1 MILSTTS
8 LNVCAL
14 NNRGH
19 LIINVSSLNDMLIIA
34 SRFLFVN
41 RFFEKIQ
48 KFIKISG
55 KKESAAL
62 CGALGTNYVL
72 HYIISLHNILG
83 QDNPSV
89 VCECCNNAVPVH
101 ARIYRHFGDNGK
113 IPFYIRIYFSE
124 VVCYYCNFRLK
135 LF

>member
-1 MILSTTS
+1 MFPLLI
-8 LNVCAL
+8 
-14 NNRGH
+14 NRVYS
-19 LIINVSSLNDMLIIA
+19 IINISSLDDMLIIA

-48 KFIKISG
+48 KFLKISG
-55 KKESAAL
+55 EKKRAPRSAVLSVQL
-62 CGALGTNYVL
+62 CIL
-72 HYIISLHNILG
+72 HYILSLHNIFG

-89 VCECCNNAVPVH
+89 VCEGRNNAVSVH
-101 ARIYRHFGDNGK
+101 ARIYRRFGDNGK

-124 VVCYYCNFRLK
+124 IICHYCNFRLE